1 MFPCTRANVPNV
13 PSLHFLSELMTCPAT
28 CVFRASL
35 CRVSMA
41 TVNSA
46 TGRRL
51 SRILKRVCQ
60 REENLPLNLSLF
72 GFSGEISAPLTSS
85 ASFRP
90 SSDPRGHRSGSSR
103 AGRPRHHTRLQLRL
117 PSKHRRVRPSR
128 GAHGPSRVGLLS
140 HFKPRGSWGFVFDVC
155 FFIVIF
161 GSRRLGAAVT
171 LMSREN
177 WKMAAELIPILERA
191 GQVRKTGSSSKI

>member
-1 MFPCTRANVPNV
+1 
-13 PSLHFLSELMTCPAT
+13 MTCPAT
-28 CVFRASL
+28 CVFRAWL

-41 TVNSA
+41 TVSSA

-51 SRILKRVCQ
+51 SRILKRVCH

-72 GFSGEISAPLTSS
+72 GFSGEFSAPLTGS

-90 SSDPRGHRSGSSR
+90 SSDPRGHRPGSSR

-117 PSKHRRVRPSR
+117 PSKHRRIRPSR

-140 HFKPRGSWGFVFDVC
+140 RFKPRRSWGFVFDVFDVC

-161 GSRRLGAAVT
+161 GSRRSGAAVT
-171 LMSREN
+171 LMSRED

-191 GQVRKTGSSSKI
+191 GQVKKTGSSSKI